1 MENGLC
7 NCGCG
12 QKTPLAKKTRNG
24 LIKGHATKWL
34 KGHKNRKDAVNKRK
48 DVDKDLFLDKNRPFC
63 ACGCGLLVN
72 KAKSTNNK
80 RGIKKGDYY
89 RYLEGHKE
97 KTSDKRID
105 RITSATGCSIGKNN
119 EIRIYDKEHPKVH
132 PGRMIPEAHLIA
144 EAALGKYLP
153 EAVCVWHYDRNAAN
167 TKNLVVCQDKKY
179 MQLLRQRLVAHEN
192 CGYANYRKC
201 AYCKQYDDPINMVH
215 HTIRGFR
222 HRGCYRKRDKESSI

>member
-1 MENGLC
+1 MEDGFC
-7 NCGCG
+7 HCGCL
-12 QKTPLAKKTRNG
+12 QKTPLAKKTRRG
-24 LIKGHATKWL
+24 LIKGQPTKWL
-34 KGHKNRKDAVNKRK
+34 QGHKNRKEAIEKRK
-48 DVDKDLFLDKNRPFC
+48 EAEKDLLLDKNRPFC

-72 KAKSTNNK
+72 KAKATNKK

-97 KTSDKRID
+97 KNMDKRID
-105 RITSATGCSIGKNN
+105 RISDATGCSVSKNK
-119 EIRIYDKEHPKVH
+119 EIRIYDRTHPKVR

-153 EAVCVWHYDRNAAN
+153 EGACVWHYDRDAAN

-179 MQLLRQRLVAHEN
+179 LQLVRQRLVAYEN

-201 AYCKQYDDPINMVH
+201 PYCGQYDDPHKMVH
-215 HTIRGFR
+215 NSKRGFR
-222 HRGCYRKRDKESSI
+222 HRGCYRKSDRE